1 MKWNLHAHDT
11 IQTMQQAFQQFFSHL
26 RPEFYKKAHGV
37 QEASTRGEQYL
48 HNVTLQSILP
58 DTEQINVPI
67 DPAQT
72 TADFEQMMQTFG
84 LNVQLFRYQR
94 GTWLQT
100 TKSDSLTLKAQND
113 RGRDADNDILPERPI
128 DVDLV

>member
-11 IQTMQQAFQQFFSHL
+11 IQTMQHAFQQFFSHL

-37 QEASTRGEQYL
+37 NEATAKNEQYL
-48 HNVTLQSILP
+48 HNVTLRDILP
-58 DTEQINVPI
+58 DVEQIQVPI

-72 TADFEQMMQTFG
+72 TANFEQMMQTFG
-84 LNVQLFRYQR
+84 LHVQLFRNQR

-100 TKSDSLTLKAQND
+100 TQSDSLTLKAQND
-113 RGRDADNDILPERPI
+113 RGRDADTDILPERPT